1 MKTIEEN
8 MKEIY
13 DLLEQN
19 IENIQYSDSRQD
31 VLDVIGYRLFSLYL
45 INNPLYTEEQILE
58 IIKDFVNKYIY
69 DFNHDRENNKLVL
82 ESLINECINLK
93 NSKTVHFYGPRS
105 IKKRLEEYHNMEK
118 LRMNSL
124 LDEMIDNRYDL
135 KYHNK
140 VYTHTLGLLLYC
152 INHPLNTLNESIK
165 EFFK

>member
-1 MKTIEEN
+1 MKTIEEK
-8 MKEIY
+8 MEELL
-13 DLLEQN
+13 DLLEQD

-31 VLDVIGYRLFSLYL
+31 VLDVIGYRLFNLYL

-93 NSKTVHFYGPRS
+93 NSKTIHFYGPRS

-124 LDEMIDNRYDL
+124 LDEMIDNKYDL

-152 INHPLNTLNESIK
+152 INHPLNNLNESIK

>member
-1 MKTIEEN
+1 MEELL
-8 MKEIY
+8 
-13 DLLEQN
+13 DLLEQD
-19 IENIQYSDSRQD
+19 IENLKNSDSRQD

-82 ESLINECINLK
+82 NSLIDECINLK
-93 NSKTVHFYGPRS
+93 NSETIHFYGPRS
-105 IKKRLEEYHNMEK
+105 IKKRLEEYRNMEK
-118 LRMNSL
+118 LRMNTL
-124 LDEMIDNRYDL
+124 LDEMIDNKYDL

-152 INHPLNTLNESIK
+152 INHPSNTLNESIK